1 MATISSPGLGSGLDV
16 NSIVSQLVALE
27 SKPITQ
33 LQTQAATI
41 QAKLSAFGLLQS
53 YAANVRDAAG
63 TLAKPGLWTQTTASS
78 SDASS
83 VSASAGATASS
94 GAYAVTVTHL
104 AQAQGLAS
112 GPYTDSS
119 TVVGT
124 GTLHI
129 ELGSWGAGLAAF
141 SPDATKTAVDVAIG
155 AGEGSLDGIKAKIN
169 AANAGVTASI
179 VRDSSGA
186 RLVLRSTATG
196 ASGAVRIAAVDDDG
210 NSTDATG
217 LSALAFD
224 PPTAASQLPPVT
236 GQMAQT
242 QVAMDAQ
249 ASINGLTVNSAT
261 NTLSGVIDGVTL
273 TLARVTSAPVTVNVA
288 LDTASQ
294 RKAVTDFAK
303 AFSDMNTYIAS
314 QTKYDATTKTA
325 AALQG
330 DRSTLTVQSNLR
342 SLFLGTSAASSAFK
356 SLSDIGLAIQSNGTL
371 ALNDAK
377 FSAALSNPTELAKL
391 FSSTSVADPSQQGF
405 GVRVKAMASQLIDTQ
420 GAIGTHTQDL
430 RASIARNQTD
440 QQRLTDRVALT
451 KERLLKQYLA
461 LDTSLSQISGES
473 SSLTQ
478 ALAGLANLNTSIAK
492 N

>member
-27 SKPITQ
+27 SQPITL

-41 QAKLSAFGLLQS
+41 QTKLSAFGLLQS
-53 YAANVRDAAG
+53 YAANVRDSAG
-63 TLAKPGLWTQTTASS
+63 TLANASLWTQTTASS
-78 SDASS
+78 SDTSS
-83 VSASAGATASS
+83 VAASAGTTASS
-94 GAYAVTVTHL
+94 GTYALTVTQL

-112 GPYTDSS
+112 GPYIDSS

-129 ELGSWGAGLAAF
+129 ELGSWNAGLTAF
-141 SPDATKTAVDVAIG
+141 SPDATKTAVDVTIG
-155 AGEGSLDGIKAKIN
+155 AGDSSLDGIKAKIN

-186 RLVLRSTATG
+186 RLVLSSTATG
-196 ASGAVRIAAVDDDG
+196 ASGAVRITAVDGDG
-210 NSTDATG
+210 NSTDAAG

-224 PPTAASQLPPVT
+224 PPTAAAQLPPVT
-236 GQMAQT
+236 GQMTQT
-242 QVAMDAQ
+242 QVAMNAQ
-249 ASINGLTVNSAT
+249 ASVNGLTVNSAT
-261 NTLSGVIDGVTL
+261 NTLSSVIDGVTL
-273 TLARVTSAPVTVNVA
+273 TLAKVTSAPVTVTVA

-314 QTKYDATTKTA
+314 QTKFDATTKTA

-342 SLFLGTSAASSAFK
+342 SLVLGASAASSAFK
-356 SLSDIGLAIQSNGTL
+356 TLSDIGLAIQTDGSLT
-371 ALNDAK
+371 LNDTK

-391 FSSTSVADPSQQGF
+391 FSSTSSGDPSGQGF
-405 GVRVKAMASQLIDTQ
+405 GVRVKAMASQLIDSQ
-420 GAIGTHTQDL
+420 GAISTHTQDL
-430 RASIARNQTD
+430 RNSITRNQTD

-451 KERLLKQYLA
+451 KARLLKQYSA
-461 LDTSLSQISGES
+461 LDTTLSQISGES

-478 ALAGLANLNTSIAK
+478 ALAGLVNLNTSLAK